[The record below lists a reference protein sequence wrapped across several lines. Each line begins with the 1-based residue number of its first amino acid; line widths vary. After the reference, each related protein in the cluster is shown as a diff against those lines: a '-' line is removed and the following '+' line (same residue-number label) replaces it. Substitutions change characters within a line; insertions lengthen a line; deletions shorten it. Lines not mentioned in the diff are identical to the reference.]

1 MNLIRLSWKNLINKP
16 LALLLS
22 LVLFGLGVGL
32 ITLLLLLN
40 KQLDDTFRKN
50 LAGVDV
56 VLGAKGSSLQ
66 IILCNMYHID
76 NPTGN
81 IPLKTARPFLNPK
94 HPIIDLAVPLSLG
107 DSYRNYRIVG
117 TLHEYIDSIYPVKVA
132 TGKKW
137 EAPMEVTV
145 GAGVARELGLKI
157 GDAFF
162 SSHGLADDGINV
174 HDDGDPF
181 RVVGIL
187 EESGSVVDQLILTS
201 TLSIWAVHNHEGH
214 DHDHEGEE
222 QDHDHEGHD
231 HEEEGQAQEEVAD
244 GHEDHDHGEDDHS
257 HEEHDHEVAAKA
269 EQQSERSILMN
280 SQEEEI
286 TSLLIRFKNN
296 KSIPALN
303 FARNINENT
312 DMVAASPAYERA
324 RLSSMMG
331 AGEQALRAL
340 ALAIVIVSGLSVFI
354 SLYNSLR
361 ERKYE
366 LALIRVMGGSRFTL
380 FNLISLE
387 GVLVAL
393 LGAALGIILGHLG
406 MEVLA
411 GAMKDNY
418 RYSFTGFIFLKEEF
432 ILLAGALLIGFI
444 AAIIPALQAYRTQIS
459 QTLTDS

>member
-32 ITLLLLLN
+32 ITMLLLLN
-40 KQLDDTFRKN
+40 KQLDDTFQKN

-94 HPIIDLAVPLSLG
+94 HPIVDLAVPLSLG

-117 TLHEYIDSIYPVKVA
+117 TLHEYLDSIYGVKVA
-132 TGKKW
+132 KGKKW
-137 EAPMEVTV
+137 EKPLEVTV
-145 GAGVARELGLKI
+145 GAAVAKELDLHI

-201 TLSIWAVHNHEGH
+201 TLSIWAVHDHQGH
-214 DHDHEGEE
+214 DHGEE
-222 QDHDHEGHD
+222 DHSHD
-231 HEEEGQAQEEVAD
+231 G
-244 GHEDHDHGEDDHS
+244 HDHGEDDHS
-257 HEEHDHEVAAKA
+257 HDGHDHGEDDHSHDGHDHEVAIKPA
-269 EQQSERSILMN
+269 QDERSILMN
-280 SQEEEI
+280 SPKEEI

-380 FNLISLE
+380 FNLITLE
-387 GVLVAL
+387 GILVAF
-393 LGAALGIILGHLG
+393 LGALLGIILGHLG

-418 RYSFTGFIFLKEEF
+418 RYSFTGFLFLKEEF
-432 ILLAGALLIGFI
+432 ILLGGALIIGFV
-444 AAIIPALQAYRTQIS
+444 AAVIPALQAYRTQIS
-459 QTLTDS
+459 RTLTDS